1 MRERGGYQTFRDR
14 EFGEEKDFKR
24 DYDRKDKSD
33 IKCFNC
39 ERMGHMARDCNLPKT
54 TRGRRGSSRST

>member
-1 MRERGGYQTFRDR
+1 MRERGGYQTFKDR

-39 ERMGHMARDCNLPKT
+39 ERMGHMGRDCNFPKT